1 MRKTIPLFFLL
12 LLLIVP
18 AVLAQEGFTYLLPA
32 GDTLYQGESLEVD
45 YMTPQK
51 GWLNVRLLTERG
63 ETASKWKIQCKPD
76 VPRLFRL
83 EGGEGKKALAPGRY
97 ALVFSLSDLKDSEE
111 RIEVTVLP
119 KRQLLPVL
127 PTEPGGFLPADN
139 SPAAILKAL
148 YAPIAVADVGALAH
162 QKLTAAPGG
171 GKAVGQ
177 VHGQTQALNV
187 LRIEGEYAY
196 VGAFTHEDGAYVEGY
211 VPLKKIKMVE
221 PNTRFGLVADK
232 NAQTMTVYEDGEA
245 IAELPI
251 STGLMAKDKL
261 FRETHAGAFVL
272 EARVPAFS
280 QGGFTY
286 DSCIRY
292 SGGNLLHGVG
302 FQLKNG
308 QRDESEQEALL
319 GQKASHGCIRVG
331 ESENINADWLWRNLP
346 RNTKLLILDDKAARE
361 AALADILSGAGVKR
375 NGATSTPAA
384 RLPQKAALPP
394 VSTEI
399 RLTFGGDCV
408 LGSDRPDHKKPQ
420 SFGSVIAEKGM
431 LWPMQHLRPAFAE
444 DDLTLVNLE
453 VVLQQDE
460 KGFKKRQHNF
470 RGDPSYT
477 AILTSS
483 SVEAVNVA
491 NNHHIDY
498 TLSGKKSTIAA
509 LESAGIRYSGYGH
522 LDVYEKDGVKIG
534 FAGIRETTFRQN
546 PGQMEEDI
554 AALMARGCHYIIY
567 SAHFGK
573 EYDAKHNALQTRIAR
588 RAIDLGA
595 DMVVGTHTHV
605 VQGVEYY
612 RGKPIFYGL
621 GNLVFGGNLNMTEFD
636 ATLIQAMLTVQNGV
650 LQPVTWSL
658 LPVITSGAR
667 PQNDFSPIPAQG
679 EDRARIIRK
688 IQADTP
694 FKVGEINT
702 VPMQE
707 AVP

>member
-1 MRKTIPLFFLL
+1 MRKIIPLLFLFFLL
-12 LLLIVP
+12 LCPL
-18 AVLAQEGFTYLLPA
+18 ALAQEGFDYLLPA
-32 GDTLYQGESLEVD
+32 GDTLYRGESLEVD
-45 YMTPQK
+45 YMTSAK
-51 GWLNVRLLTERG
+51 GWLNVFLKTPEG
-63 ETASKWKIQCKPD
+63 ETRAKWKIQCKPG

-83 EGGEGKKALAPGRY
+83 EDGKGSKAIAPGPY
-97 ALVFSLSDLKDSEE
+97 TLVFSLSDVRGSEH
-111 RIEVTVLP
+111 RHDITVLGP
-119 KRQLLPVL
+119 RPARPVTPTKPGDFLPV
-127 PTEPGGFLPADN
+127 N
-139 SPAAILKAL
+139 SSPEAIRQAL
-148 YAPIAVADVGALAH
+148 QAPIAVVDIGALAH

-171 GKAVGQ
+171 GKTVGQ

-196 VGAFTHEDGAYVEGY
+196 VGAFTHEDGSYVEGY
-211 VPLKKIKMVE
+211 MPVKKIKMVD
-221 PNTRFGLVADK
+221 PDTRYGLVADK

-245 IAELPI
+245 IAVLPV
-251 STGLMAKDKL
+251 SMGLMAKNKL

-272 EARVPAFS
+272 EKRVPAFS

-286 DSCIRY
+286 DFCIRY
-292 SGGNLLHGVG
+292 SGGNLLHSVG
-302 FQLKNG
+302 FKMKNG
-308 QRDESEQEALL
+308 RRDESEQEKLL

-331 ESENINADWLWRNLP
+331 ESENINAEWLWRTLP

-361 AALADILSGAGVKR
+361 AALADILSGAGAKK
-375 NGATSTPAA
+375 NGSTPAPTA

-408 LGSDRPDHKKPQ
+408 LGSDRPDRKKPQ
-420 SFGSVIAEKGM
+420 SFDNAIAEKGM
-431 LWPMQHLRPAFAE
+431 LWPLQHLRPVFAE
-444 DDLTLVNLE
+444 DDLTLLNLE
-453 VVLQQDE
+453 VVLQEDE

-470 RGDPSYT
+470 RGDPGYT

-498 TLSGKKSTIAA
+498 TASGKKSTIAA
-509 LESAGIRYSGYGH
+509 LEAAGLRYSGYGH

-546 PGQMEEDI
+546 PRQMEEDI
-554 AALMARGCHYIIY
+554 AALLAGGCHYIVY

-573 EYDAKHNALQTRIAR
+573 EYDAKHNALQTKIAR

-595 DMVVGTHTHV
+595 DMVVGTHAHV

-621 GNLVFGGNLNMTEFD
+621 GNLVFGGNLNLTEFD
-636 ATLIQAMLTVQNGV
+636 ATLVKATLTVQNGV

-667 PQNDFSPIPAQG
+667 PRNDFSPMTAQG
-679 EDRARIIRK
+679 EDRARILQK

-694 FKVGEINT
+694 FRIEETNVVTAGL
-702 VPMQE
+702 
-707 AVP
+707 